1 MRFIP
6 ILLLSIGL
14 LGVVMLMAGG
24 WKQGLQTVRSIAF
37 VVAVMM
43 VMAAVFAVIS
53 DRSA

>member
-6 ILLLSIGL
+6 ILLLSLGL

-24 WKQGLQTVRSIAF
+24 WRQGFQAVRSMAF

-43 VMAAVFAVIS
+43 LMAALFAVIA